1 MINTIIANI
10 ICLLHII
17 FIIFMA
23 VAPFTKSPYLWILHI
38 ASSLSLLIHWTAGN
52 DICFLTLTECF
63 FRGVEKKES
72 FIHRIVNPIYSIDD
86 KDLSAL
92 CYKAVAVLMIISILK
107 LVNHSKFK
115 KLIKE
120 TGNSK
125 ELLANFTDLLASSE

>member
-10 ICLLHII
+10 ICLLHIV
-17 FIIFMA
+17 FIIFMV
-23 VAPFTKSPYLWILHI
+23 VAPLTRSPYLWILHI

-52 DICFLTLTECF
+52 DTCFLTLTECF
-63 FRGVEKKES
+63 FRGVDKTES
-72 FIHRIVNPIYSIDD
+72 FVHRIVNPVYSIDD
-86 KDLSAL
+86 KDLSVL
-92 CYKAVAVLMIISILK
+92 CYRVVVVLMMISIFK